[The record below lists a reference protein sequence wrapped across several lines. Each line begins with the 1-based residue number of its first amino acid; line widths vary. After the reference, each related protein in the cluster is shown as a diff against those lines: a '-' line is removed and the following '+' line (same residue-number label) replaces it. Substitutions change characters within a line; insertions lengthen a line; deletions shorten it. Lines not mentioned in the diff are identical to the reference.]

1 MFGDNIKGDKFTGD
15 KVMGDKKTYEIHHI
29 DLDIGVLKDILETN
43 PKLIEETLQQ
53 LKTIPSDFA
62 PDERTVPISIKNLQ
76 NGLVEFY
83 NEFIKHKEQ
92 KLAALDKFF
101 KDNDFTDEIE
111 DAADS
116 IKLFIFSYAD
126 RESLKLEPFI
136 FNAII
141 QQHTKSIKESKNKSV
156 MKLMIYYLYRYCYIG
171 LKDA

>member
-53 LKTIPSDFA
+53 LKTIPSEFA

-83 NEFIKHKEQ
+83 NEFICNSQQ
-92 KLAALDKFF
+92 KLRIL
-101 KDNDFTDEIE
+101 
-111 DAADS
+111 
-116 IKLFIFSYAD
+116 
-126 RESLKLEPFI
+126 
-136 FNAII
+136 
-141 QQHTKSIKESKNKSV
+141 
-156 MKLMIYYLYRYCYIG
+156 LY
-171 LKDA
+171 KTN

>member
-53 LKTIPSDFA
+53 LKTIPSEFA

-141 QQHTKSIKESKNKSV
+141 QQHTKSIKERKNKRV